1 MTTSREF
8 LWSLL
13 ILWSIVVRNKGNV
26 ITEKLKVV
34 YPAKRLAMKI
44 FLGNFE
50 KLTIKRDN
58 LRIVVAI

>member
-34 YPAKRLAMKI
+34 CPAKRLTMKI
-44 FLGNFE
+44 LLGNFE